1 MLYRSLF
8 DKALVELG
16 ARDNSYHTSSHRVYL
31 RVYTFYVTPLVNDNG
46 ETYDIIVCCPFCAC
60 KLLK

>member
-31 RVYTFYVTPLVNDNG
+31 RVYTFYVTPLVNDSG
-46 ETYDIIVCCPFCAC
+46 ETYDI
-60 KLLK
+60 